1 MKQHKPLY
9 LFLALLLLA
18 GCSGQAR
25 TEDIAGKTYRYE
37 KDGVGGP
44 FTIQL
49 EEDGTF
55 TFHEGSLSSYIGVG
69 TWTLEGNTL
78 CITDEGAG
86 KSWKNYFRADEKALT
101 FQAEGSENFLY
112 RTVADGEKFLAE
124 EP

>member
-1 MKQHKPLY
+1 M
-9 LFLALLLLA
+9 ALLLLA
-18 GCSGQAR
+18 GCSRQVRPG
-25 TEDIAGKTYRYE
+25 DIAGRTYRYE

-86 KSWKNYFRADEKALT
+86 RAGKITFGQMRKPSPSKQKAPRIFCT
-101 FQAEGSENFLY
+101 G
-112 RTVADGEKFLAE
+112 R
-124 EP
+124 

>member
-18 GCSGQAR
+18 GCSRQVRPG
-25 TEDIAGKTYRYE
+25 DIAGKIYRYE
-37 KDGVGGP
+37 KDGVGGS
-44 FTIQL
+44 FTIRL

-55 TFHEGSLSSYIGVG
+55 TYYEGSLSSYIGVG

-86 KSWKNYFRADEKALT
+86 KSWKKY
-101 FQAEGSENFLY
+101 
-112 RTVADGEKFLAE
+112 
-124 EP
+124 